1 MMIIRAV
8 GSALLVLT
16 LVGCVRPSEET
27 GFASRSSV
35 NHPEALF
42 DPARRSDLVRA
53 MDTRRRSPRSPK
65 GAAICPR
72 DTDLKPY
79 GALMADSIGAMQ
91 GPGKAAYSRAPRLFA
106 HELTVSAYLTLM
118 DLDMDRARRDIDAL
132 RTHAAANA
140 WIPSQNSE
148 PAASAAIEAVGAVLP
163 AWQILRQTSVATDDD
178 RAVVEGWLI
187 RVSRFTNIHP
197 GGNSIGTQR
206 GTNAMLLGLIVGDDA
221 LYRMGLEEGFYR
233 QLARHAS

>member
-16 LVGCVRPSEET
+16 LVGCVRPSEDT

-42 DPARRSDLVRA
+42 DPARRSDQLRA
-53 MDTRRRSPRSPK
+53 METRRGPQSL

-79 GALMADSIGAMQ
+79 DALMADSIGAMQ
-91 GPGKAAYSRAPRLFA
+91 GPGKAEYSKVPRQFA
-106 HELTVSAYLTLM
+106 HELTVSAYRTLM
-118 DLDMDRARRDIDAL
+118 DLDMARARRDIDAL
-132 RTHAAANA
+132 RAHAAANA

-178 RAVVEGWLI
+178 GRSWKAGWS
-187 RVSRFTNIHP
+187 VSRGSP
-197 GGNSIGTQR
+197 RSIPAAT
-206 GTNAMLLGLIVGDDA
+206 
-221 LYRMGLEEGFYR
+221 
-233 QLARHAS
+233 ASEPSAAPTRCCSG